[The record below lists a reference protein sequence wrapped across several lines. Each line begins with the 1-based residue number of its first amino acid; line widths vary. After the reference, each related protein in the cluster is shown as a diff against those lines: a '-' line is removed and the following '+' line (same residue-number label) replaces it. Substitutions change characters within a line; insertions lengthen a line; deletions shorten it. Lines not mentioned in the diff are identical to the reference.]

1 MKRKVKKLT
10 RRNQG
15 LSWIEICAKLK
26 RAVVG
31 WVNYYAL
38 ADAKNQMIR
47 LDGRLRRRM
56 RQLIWKQWKTPKNRY
71 QRLRQR
77 GDGEFWAVRAGGSSK
92 GPWAMSLSP
101 PIHHALKNDYLERTG
116 LVSFYKQYQLRLT

>member
-1 MKRKVKKLT
+1 MRRKVKKLT

-15 LSWIEICAKLK
+15 LSWIETCAKLK

-38 ADAKNQMIR
+38 ADARNRMVQ
-47 LDGRLRRRM
+47 LDKHLRRRM
-56 RQLIWKQWKTPKNRY
+56 RQLVRVQWKKPKKRY

-77 GDGEFWAVRAGGSSK
+77 GVSEYWSIRAGGSSK
-92 GPWAMSLSP
+92 GSWAMSLSP
-101 PIHHALKNDYLERTG
+101 PLHKALSNDYLERMK
-116 LVSFYKQYQLRLT
+116 LVSFCKQYDLRRT